1 MEEKKTNDTKFY
13 KGLLTAFLIGLVL
26 IIGSLIYLW
35 FFLKDYEECLAENV
49 ASEISKEY
57 SGNDIYYYEDSDRT
71 SDLKRFRIQDG
82 DRRLATVILE
92 PEGERTDFDHQRYR
106 VLSVQ
111 NERYHEDDI
120 MQIVAEPAQ
129 EAAKEEPAA
138 DETAS
143 ENMADEGT
151 VSGDEA
157 DEEEVS
163 LPITEEEEE
172 AVKQLAESYV
182 KVYAPF
188 STIKDIGDLRSKV
201 LALIKNDT
209 NLYTRLKAYS
219 NNWGQNVNG
228 YDFGETVVT
237 NIKKTGEQTYRCDV
251 ASEFITSNADWG
263 VKRSYDLTY
272 IMEMEEVD
280 GKLLITSVE

>member
-1 MEEKKTNDTKFY
+1 MEEKKPNDTKFY
-13 KGLLTAFLIGLVL
+13 KGLLTAFLICLVL
-26 IIGSLIYLW
+26 IIGALAYLW

-49 ASEISKEY
+49 ASKISKEY
-57 SGNDIYYYEDSDRT
+57 SGSDIYYYEDSERG

-92 PEGERTDFDHQRYR
+92 PEGEKTGFDHQKYR
-106 VLSVQ
+106 IVSIQ
-111 NERYHEDDI
+111 NEKHHEDDI
-120 MQIVAEPAQ
+120 MQIV
-129 EAAKEEPAA
+129 EEPAPEPEEEEMPEEEA
-138 DETAS
+138 LS
-143 ENMADEGT
+143 ENMADDGT

-157 DEEEVS
+157 GEEEVS
-163 LPITEEEEE
+163 LPITAEEEE

-188 STIKDIGDLRSKV
+188 STIKDIGDLRSRV

-237 NIKKTGEQTYRCDV
+237 NIKKTGENSYRCDV
-251 ASEFITSNADWG
+251 ASEFITSSADWG

>member
-1 MEEKKTNDTKFY
+1 MEEKKPNDTKFY
-13 KGLLTAFLIGLVL
+13 KGLLTAFLICLVL
-26 IIGSLIYLW
+26 IIGALAYLW

-49 ASEISKEY
+49 ASKISKEY
-57 SGNDIYYYEDSDRT
+57 SGSDIYYYEDSERG

-92 PEGERTDFDHQRYR
+92 PEGDKTGFDHQKYR
-106 VLSVQ
+106 IVSIQ
-111 NERYHEDDI
+111 NEKHHEDDI
-120 MQIVAEPAQ
+120 MQIV
-129 EAAKEEPAA
+129 EEPAPEPEEEEMPEEEA
-138 DETAS
+138 LS
-143 ENMADEGT
+143 ENMADDGT

-157 DEEEVS
+157 GEEEVS
-163 LPITEEEEE
+163 LPITAEEEE

-188 STIKDIGDLRSKV
+188 STIKDIGDLRSRV

-237 NIKKTGEQTYRCDV
+237 NIKKTGENSYRCDV
-251 ASEFITSNADWG
+251 ASEFITSSADWG